1 MTTTGK
7 LKGLTLQLDAQP
19 EEYYGPFS
27 YDATGFKVLVHDQ
40 SELYPNIEDC
50 GVDIPPG
57 FNTNI
62 RVHRTKVSLLV
73 TMFLV
78 ED

>member
-1 MTTTGK
+1 MKTTGK
-7 LKGLTLQLDAQP
+7 FKGLTLYLDAQP

-27 YDATGFKVLVHDQ
+27 YEATGFKVLVHDQ
-40 SELYPNIEDC
+40 SELYPNIEDF

-78 ED
+78 ES